1 MTTEDNGFEVIHG
14 YEGAEVYIVGN
25 SYVDE
30 NGVIL
35 PRALDEI
42 EDPLTETNFSYLIV
56 YTNPETGITMTWS
69 VPPEDLEYVTEGNF
83 FTQGEFKR
91 IDYKDIGGA
100 GWVHAGSWKELGAEV
115 TPEAIKS
122 FYDDIRTYLANTPFI
137 NDPRFLAMLDE
148 IYAENGSFL
157 NADGTGVAITGAK
170 HMNTWRRILM
180 DYDYSDEQI
189 LASFEEW
196 SKKVGYDRKIESNV
210 ATVRERLAASG
221 GSLSESTIRWI
232 AEQVTSAKWDETY
245 MAQQIRFATDEY
257 APGRE
262 TSMDSELAAMLD
274 PDREM
279 VSTNEDVVL
288 DLMNKWLPWSAHG
301 DFDIAEEA
309 GKIRANPNYKAEMI
323 EKFKDEKQVLF
334 GMYDRE
340 VSWASIWNTYS
351 QKANSIWGIT
361 PERDDVDVLKAIQT
375 NDSVQADKIFR
386 QIGLDRGYEK
396 TMNDLAS
403 DIGSGFNYGVIKSS
417 SYLEKS

>member
-30 NGVIL
+30 NGVIV
-35 PRALDEI
+35 PKALDEI

-83 FTQGEFKR
+83 FKQEDFKH
-91 IDYKDIGGA
+91 IDYKDIGGT

-115 TPEAIKS
+115 SPEAIKS

-157 NADGTGVAITGAK
+157 NADGTGVAITGKK

-196 SKKVGYDRKIESNV
+196 SNPTGYARKIESNI

-232 AEQVTSAKWDETY
+232 AEQVTR
-245 MAQQIRFATDEY
+245 I
-257 APGRE
+257 
-262 TSMDSELAAMLD
+262 
-274 PDREM
+274 
-279 VSTNEDVVL
+279 
-288 DLMNKWLPWSAHG
+288 
-301 DFDIAEEA
+301 
-309 GKIRANPNYKAEMI
+309 
-323 EKFKDEKQVLF
+323 
-334 GMYDRE
+334 
-340 VSWASIWNTYS
+340 
-351 QKANSIWGIT
+351 
-361 PERDDVDVLKAIQT
+361 
-375 NDSVQADKIFR
+375 
-386 QIGLDRGYEK
+386 
-396 TMNDLAS
+396 
-403 DIGSGFNYGVIKSS
+403 SGFLGALMEI
-417 SYLEKS
+417 LI